1 MKYLI
6 LVTILALPVS
16 AQVYKCEENGTVTY
30 SQTPCAHD
38 AEVTEYSRE
47 SEDIAPTMQISA
59 NSAVA
64 NASATMD
71 RIGSSVKKRD
81 VTEKINRLER
91 QVARQIRERDTEI
104 AKIVNRKGRVVRNL
118 AGNVYED
125 SLNSDI
131 LAVTT
136 LWNTRIDATNR
147 ELDQL
152 RAEYNKL

>member
-6 LVTILALPVS
+6 LVVILALPVS
-16 AQVYKCEENGTVTY
+16 AQVYKCEENGTVIF

-47 SEDIAPTMQISA
+47 SVNAALTIQNA
-59 NSAVA
+59 A
-64 NASATMD
+64 NAAAVNASDTMD

-81 VTEKINRLER
+81 MTKKINRLER
-91 QVARQIRERDTEI
+91 QAARQIQQRDAEI